1 MSVRSNFPTRTACS
15 LARCRA
21 FAVGVSGEN
30 DLRADFICQLDGK
43 DECAGVFRV
52 RHLDGGE
59 IRVRQLLLLDDGDV
73 ADADFAQDAANRHVA
88 RTVDGRVDDGEL
100 AAFLGEQFRLDAQRL
115 DLRNV
120 VVIDFLVADDFQQ
133 PLRFGFFFVHQL
145 AVGVGGGADEGGDAV
160 RGFRADLCAV
170 LGVDLIAV
178 VLRRIVAGGD
188 DDAGDGVEV
197 ANRVGQNRDRT
208 ERVKQIRRNALMRQ
222 HERRIAGKLSGEA
235 AAVIRNYHAAL
246 RFLRIL
252 QQVLCQAL
260 RCPAD
265 VVAVH
270 AVHACAQY
278 AAHPRC
284 TEGKLGIEAIFDF
297 RGVIRN
303 CLQIGNRIGIGGKIM
318 QPLFISGLDVHRG
331 TASLFFASAAKKSAG
346 HVRLAVFIIPYSA
359 RFVKVDVRKKQPSG
373 GKKRKFRHR
382 NRLFDEHFTF
392 PRGVH
397 LDRRGC

>member
-1 MSVRSNFPTRTACS
+1 MQQHAADLVAGQQLPVAIAGLDGDAQTV
-15 LARCRA
+15 
-21 FAVGVSGEN
+21 AVGVGGEN
-30 DLRADFICQLDGK
+30 DLRADFIRQLDGK
-43 DECAGVFRV
+43 NERAGVFRV
-52 RHLDGGE
+52 RHLDGGK

-133 PLRFGFFFVHQL
+133 PLRFGFFFIHQL
-145 AVGVGGGADEGGDAV
+145 AVGIGGRTDKRGDSV
-160 RGFRADLCAV
+160 RGFRADLRAV
-170 LGVDLIAV
+170 FGVDLIAV
-178 VLRRIVAGGD
+178 VLRRIVTGGD

-197 ANRVGQNRDRT
+197 ANRVGQNRDRAK
-208 ERVKQIRRNALMRQ
+208 RVKQIRRNALLRQ

-284 TEGKLGIEAIFDF
+284 AEGKLGIEAVFDF

-331 TASLFFASAAKKSAG
+331 TASLFFRVRSEKICGTRSVSCLYYTVLRPIFQGGRAKKTT
-346 HVRLAVFIIPYSA
+346 VRREKTKISPQ
-359 RFVKVDVRKKQPSG
+359 KPS
-373 GKKRKFRHR
+373 FR
-382 NRLFDEHFTF
+382 
-392 PRGVH
+392 
-397 LDRRGC
+397 